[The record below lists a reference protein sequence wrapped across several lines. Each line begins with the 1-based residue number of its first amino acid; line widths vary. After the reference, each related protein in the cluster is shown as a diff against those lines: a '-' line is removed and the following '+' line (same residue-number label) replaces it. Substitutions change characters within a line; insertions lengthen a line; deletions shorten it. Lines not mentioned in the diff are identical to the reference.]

1 MNEQGVE
8 SKVRLGQFY
17 TRVSPFQFARFQTWL
32 TGIPNISTLK
42 FIEPF
47 SGSNSI
53 IRMITND
60 FPLIKAQQWS
70 AFDIDPEAH
79 ERSLVPEVKAR
90 TRDTIQSFPAGF
102 DVCITNPPYLAKNSA
117 TRKGTTFNFGAY
129 QDVFEIALRE
139 MLNACGWVA
148 AIIPESFLT
157 RGIFHNRLEFVISL
171 TQNMFDDTEFPVCL
185 AVFSPS
191 PSSDFEVWRNDTW
204 LGNFSD
210 LELARDAILP
220 KRSGRMFQFNDPD
233 GAIGLF
239 AVDMTKGPSIRF
251 VDGHEIDP
259 KEIKHS
265 SRAITRISTR
275 FPLGDISHETLTVEA
290 NAVLDSYREKTH
302 DVFLTS
308 FKGLRADACYRRRL
322 DWNTASLI
330 LSSALGRLAPATF
343 DADSISPKLPW

>member
-1 MNEQGVE
+1 MNEQVIE
-8 SKVRLGQFY
+8 SKVRLGQYY
-17 TRVSPFQFARFQTWL
+17 TRVSPFEFARFQAWL
-32 TGIPNISTLK
+32 TGIPNITTLK

-53 IRMITND
+53 IRMIIND
-60 FPLIKAQQWS
+60 FPSIKSQQWS

-79 ERSLVPEVKAR
+79 ERSLVPEVKAQ
-90 TRDTIQSFPAGF
+90 TRDTIKSFPKGF

-117 TRKGTTFNFGAY
+117 TRKGTEFNFGAY
-129 QDVFEIALRE
+129 QDVFEISLRE
-139 MLNACGWVA
+139 MLNACAWVA

-157 RGIFHNRLEFVISL
+157 RGVFHNRLEFVISL

-210 LELARDAILP
+210 LELARDAILSN
-220 KRSGRMFQFNDPD
+220 KQRRLFQFNDPD

-251 VDGHEIDP
+251 VNGRDIDS

-265 SRAITRISTR
+265 SRAITRISPK
-275 FPLGDISHETLTVEA
+275 FSLEDVLCEALILEA
-290 NAVLDSYREKTH
+290 NAVLASYREKTH

-322 DWNTASLI
+322 DWKTASLI

-343 DADSISPKLPW
+343 DTESISPKFPW